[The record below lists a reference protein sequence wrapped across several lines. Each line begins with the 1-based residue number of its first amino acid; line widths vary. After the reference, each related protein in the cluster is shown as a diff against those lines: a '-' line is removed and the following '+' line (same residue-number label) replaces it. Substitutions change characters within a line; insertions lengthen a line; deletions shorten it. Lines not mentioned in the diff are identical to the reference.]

1 MRSSGRRWWW
11 IVVPITAQLALGAC
25 SAAAPPP
32 GEADCGASGP
42 PLVIGMIAPISG
54 DLAPLGLGM
63 RNSADLAVDQANE
76 SCAVPGQRFTLRV
89 EDDQGMPELAA
100 AAAVRLAGDPDVVAV
115 VGTLNSSTS
124 AEVQP
129 LLHSQGVA
137 QVSPANTD
145 PRLSRGPDPLGAGA
159 ERPYDSYFR
168 VAPTNATQGP
178 FAARYLSDDLAI
190 GDVAVV
196 DDGKAY
202 GVTLVDAFVAEF
214 ERTGGGITLRER
226 IDEADR
232 ELGAVVE
239 RIRDS
244 APEAVYFGGEFPAA
258 SVLARAMGEAGLDVP
273 LVAGDGVAS
282 EEFVRL
288 GGRPGDLVTGL
299 GAPPD
304 QLPSAEQF
312 LADYASANYFEP
324 YGVYGPLT
332 YDATRVVLN
341 AAGRAVA
348 AAPWSTSARPAV
360 VDAVQDTVLDG
371 VSGPVSF
378 DEFGD
383 ITNNVFT
390 VFEIR
395 DDALVPVH
403 TGSFE
408 F

>member
-1 MRSSGRRWWW
+1 MRSCGRRMCW
-11 IVVPITAQLALGAC
+11 IVATITAQLALASC
-25 SAAAPPP
+25 SAAVPPP
-32 GEADCGASGP
+32 AEADCGASGP
-42 PLVIGMIAPISG
+42 PLVIGMIAPVSG

-63 RNSADLAVDQANE
+63 RNSADLAIDQANE
-76 SCAVPGQRFTLRV
+76 SCTVPGQRFALRV
-89 EDDQGMPELAA
+89 EDDQGLPALAA
-100 AAAVRLAGDPDVVAV
+100 TAATRLAADPDVVAV

-129 LLHSQGVA
+129 LLHDQGIV

-145 PRLSRGPDPLGAGA
+145 PRLSRGPDPLGADA
-159 ERPYDSYFR
+159 ERPFDSYFR

-178 FAARYLSDDLAI
+178 FAARYLSEDLAI
-190 GDVAVV
+190 DDVAVV

-214 ERTGGGITLRER
+214 EQAGGGVTLRER

-232 ELGAVVE
+232 ELGALAE

-258 SVLARAMGEAGLDVP
+258 SALSRALADAGLDVP

-304 QLPSAEQF
+304 QLASATGYV
-312 LADYASANYFEP
+312 ADYASANYVEP
-324 YGVYGPLT
+324 FGVYGPLT
-332 YDATRVVLN
+332 FDATRVVV
-341 AAGRAVA
+341 AAVGRAVSS
-348 AAPWSTSARPAV
+348 APWSVTTRPAV

-383 ITNNVFT
+383 TTNTVFT
-390 VFEIR
+390 VFEIQ
-395 DDALVPVH
+395 DGELVPVH
-403 TGSFE
+403 TATFDR
-408 F
+408 